1 MYFNYPKSTSL
12 KSWNLL
18 LLKDPT
24 PPFTAWIL
32 DISQFPAES
41 IQKCTV
47 WLKSAA
53 IDCKFFCPS
62 CQFDLVPV
70 HVKDQFICELF
81 NNTLQTDILA
91 EAGHLKALEH
101 KRLLKPQ

>member
-1 MYFNYPKSTSL
+1 MESVVTKRSN
-12 KSWNLL
+12 
-18 LLKDPT
+18 PT
-24 PPFTAWIL
+24 IHSMDFGHITQSPV
-32 DISQFPAES
+32 ES

-70 HVKDQFICELF
+70 HVRDQFICELF

-91 EAGHLKALEH
+91 KAGHLRALEH